1 MEFNAD
7 YTKYWSAAVLASIDG
22 SKIAGPIEI
31 QKYLRNLELRKDDLV
46 LDLGCSYGRMFELLA
61 SFSDHIFG
69 VDPEQTALEMARQ
82 MGYENLSQG
91 SAERTNM
98 PDNFFDFIFS
108 WAVFDVVNQL
118 DALFEANRIL
128 KPGGKLLFTAKN
140 DKYHLD
146 DRLAFVAEKN
156 AFLKGFPNRFTNVS
170 KLLENLPQL
179 GLSVETL
186 YLFPRRGD
194 MGVGVFEE
202 CSMQN
207 TWNIIA
213 YEYLIVCRKSSDVRS
228 PVSELKAIESEVS
241 LTSGNLARERGFSSS
256 LKYFES
262 LGLN

>member
-1 MEFNAD
+1 MEFDAD
-7 YTKYWSAAVLASIDG
+7 YTKYWSAAVLKSIDG

-31 QKYLRNLELRKDDLV
+31 QQYLQNLELKKDDLV

-108 WAVFDVVNQL
+108 WAVFDVVKQL

-128 KPGGKLLFTAKN
+128 KLGGKLLFTAKN
-140 DKYHLD
+140 DNYYLD

-156 AFLKGFPNRFTNVS
+156 AFLKGFPNRFTNIPM
-170 KLLENLPQL
+170 LLENLPQL
-179 GLSVETL
+179 GLNLETL

-194 MGVGVFEE
+194 IGIGVFEE
-202 CSMQN
+202 CSVQN
-207 TWNIIA
+207 TEQVLA
-213 YEYLIVCRKSSDVRS
+213 YEYLIVCRKSLDVRF
-228 PVSELKAIESEVS
+228 PVSGLKAIESEVS
-241 LTSGNLARERGFSSS
+241 LTSRNLARENGFSNVH
-256 LKYFES
+256 KYFES
-262 LGLN
+262 IGLN